1 MPCSFDER
9 VQQLKEAQRG
19 WVHYFR
25 LANIQGKLK
34 EVDSWIRN
42 RLRHCIWHDWKR
54 PERKRKNLIRMGV
67 PKGQA
72 YAWSRT
78 RKGGWAVAHS
88 PMLITTVTVKRLA
101 KRGYESLIDY
111 YRKVAPQLNEPLY
124 ARPACTVVGEP
135 HREQFCSRQATR
147 LGCFFL
153 KALYCFQLFLLI
165 YHFFFQIIV
174 VLEPEP
180 EFRGVAKVVT

>member
-124 ARPACTVVGEP
+124 ARPACTVVVCHERRTLIVLRCCANDEGRP
-135 HREQFCSRQATR
+135 LGAGIQVQAPNR
-147 LGCFFL
+147 LVRLCL
-153 KALYCFQLFLLI
+153 KGM
-165 YHFFFQIIV
+165 V
-174 VLEPEP
+174 VSDKEKLPE
-180 EFRGVAKVVT
+180 R